1 MSKRRRFRQKS
12 KPSGNPL
19 SSRRGHEIDNSI
31 SREHFR
37 TQTLPVVILILVAL
51 LAYAN
56 AWPNTLV
63 WDDEVFSLGNRLS
76 GISMTEIGHV
86 FTDDV
91 WAAIGVNTGLYRPL
105 FLVSVALDIQLFGD
119 WVAGFHLVNILLHAL
134 ATIMVFGLVRH
145 LLLLSEHQFPTSS
158 YIALLAA
165 LVFAVHPIHTEV
177 VNSVFNR
184 SELLVT
190 LGVVGGLKW
199 FLQTVEK
206 SPRQA
211 WGVLSLIYLLVML
224 CRETGIVLPVIT
236 VVVLWIITP
245 GNWRLRLRS
254 CLPVFWLL
262 IPLAVYL
269 GMRAHA
275 LETPLT
281 FNEMVSTAPTQTSE
295 RQGLPILGLYFDP
308 GRILPAVTVWFDGIK
323 LMLWPHPLM
332 AFHGRSETNEWF
344 ALISQLALLTFAVLK
359 LVQKK
364 PGLFLGLAFFY
375 LSILPSS
382 RIIGEFSTSPHLAE
396 RYLYMPSVGLT
407 IVLAF
412 GVSWLMRR
420 FSLKTA
426 VVSILPILM
435 ILTPL
440 TWARN
445 TQWASTVLLAETD
458 YRNGAQSGYSLETLV
473 VALAKKGD
481 LTRARTLCD
490 RHADEFRQSW
500 YLANSCGHV
509 YSRLKR
515 YSKAEQTFVISMN
528 GGEGE
533 SAAHF
538 YLAIMYLRLNRKLDA
553 REHFELA
560 IATKKEIFHK
570 EYLEAEMLMRLY
582 PKVRG
587 KLLEARIHLEKAL
600 LLEPQFYYARQRLD
614 EIDEILHSADKR
626 NN

>member
-1 MSKRRRFRQKS
+1 MPKRKRTREKS
-12 KPSGNPL
+12 KPSRNPL

-37 TQTLPVVILILVAL
+37 TQTLPVVILILVSL
-51 LAYAN
+51 LVYAN

-76 GISMTEIGHV
+76 GISMTEIGHF

-91 WAAIGVNTGLYRPL
+91 WAAIGEKTGIYRPL
-105 FLVSVALDIQLFGD
+105 LLVSVVLDIQLFGD
-119 WVAGFHLVNILLHAL
+119 WVAGFHLVNIFLHAL
-134 ATIMVFGLVRH
+134 ATIMVYGLVRY
-145 LLLLSEHQFPTSS
+145 LLLLNEHQIPTSS

-245 GNWRLRLRS
+245 SNWRLRLRS
-254 CLPVFWLL
+254 CLPVLWLL
-262 IPLAVYL
+262 IPLAIYL

-281 FNEMVSTAPTQTSE
+281 FNEMVSNAPSQTSE
-295 RQGLPILGLYFDP
+295 RQGLPILGLYFDL
-308 GRILPAVTVWFDGIK
+308 GRILPAVTVWFDAIK

-332 AFHGRSETNEWF
+332 AFHDPSEMNEWF
-344 ALISQLALLTFAVLK
+344 ALVSQLTLLTFAVLK

-412 GVSWLMRR
+412 GISWLVRR
-420 FSLKTA
+420 FSLKTV

-458 YRNGAQSGYSLETLV
+458 YRNGAQSALTLETLV
-473 VALAKKGD
+473 TALFMKGEIA
-481 LTRARTLCD
+481 RAGTLCD
-490 RHADEFRQSW
+490 RHADTLRGSW
-500 YLANSCGHV
+500 HLAVNCGHV
-509 YSRLKR
+509 YARLKR
-515 YSKAEQTFVISMN
+515 YTKAERTLRNAMN

-533 SAAHF
+533 SPAHF
-538 YLAIMYLRLNRKLDA
+538 YLAISYLEQNRRLDA
-553 REHFELA
+553 TEQFELA
-560 IATKKEIFHK
+560 IATKKEIFKK

-582 PKVRG
+582 PKVPE
-587 KLLEARIHLEKAL
+587 KLLEARNHLEKAL

>member
-1 MSKRRRFRQKS
+1 MPKRKRTREKS
-12 KPSGNPL
+12 KPSSNPL
-19 SSRRGHEIDNSI
+19 SSRRGHETDNNI
-31 SREHFR
+31 SREHFS
-37 TQTLPVVILILVAL
+37 TKTLPLIILSLVAL
-51 LAYAN
+51 LVYAN

-63 WDDEVFSLGNRLS
+63 WDDEIFTLGSQFSGT
-76 GISMTEIGHV
+76 GITEIGRF

-91 WAAIGVNTGLYRPL
+91 WAAIGANTGLYRPL
-105 FLVSVALDIQLFGD
+105 FLVSVALDFQLFGD
-119 WVAGFHLVNILLHAL
+119 WVAGFHLVNIFLHVL
-134 ATIMVFGLVRH
+134 ATIVVYGLVRH
-145 LLLLSEHQFPTSS
+145 LLLLSECPFPAAS
-158 YIALLAA
+158 YIALLVA
-165 LVFAVHPIHTEV
+165 LVFAVHPIHTEA

-190 LGVVGGLKW
+190 LGVVGGLWW

-206 SPRQA
+206 SPRKA
-211 WGVLSLIYLLVML
+211 WGVLSLVYLLVML
-224 CRETGIVLPVIT
+224 CRETGIMLPVIT
-236 VVVLWIITP
+236 VLVLWIISP
-245 GNWRLRLRS
+245 GNWRLRLRR

-281 FNEMVSTAPTQTSE
+281 FNEMVSAAPTQTSE
-295 RQGLPILGLYFDP
+295 RHGLPILGLYFDP
-308 GRILPAVTVWFDGIK
+308 GRILPAVTVWFDAIK

-344 ALISQLALLTFAVLK
+344 ALTSQLTLLALAVAGLLRK
-359 LVQKK
+359 R

-382 RIIGEFSTSPHLAE
+382 RIIWELGTTPHHSE
-396 RYLYMPSVGLT
+396 RYQYKPTVGLA
-407 IVLAF
+407 ILLAF
-412 GVSWLMRR
+412 CLSWLVQR
-420 FSLKTA
+420 FSINK
-426 VVSILPILM
+426 VVGLILPVLM

-445 TQWASTVLLAETD
+445 AQWNSTLLLAETD
-458 YRNGAQSGYSLETLV
+458 YSNGAQSGYSLETLV

-481 LTRARTLCD
+481 LSRAGTLCD
-490 RHADEFRQSW
+490 RHADQFRQSW

-509 YSRLKR
+509 YARLKR
-515 YSKAEQTFVISMN
+515 YSKAEQTFKISMD

-533 SAAHF
+533 SAAYF
-538 YLAIMYLRLNRKLDA
+538 YLAIMYLQLNQKLDA

-582 PKVRG
+582 PKVPE
-587 KLLEARIHLEKAL
+587 KLLEARNHLEKAL

-614 EIDEILHSADKR
+614 EIDEILHSTDKR